1 MNLKKDLVE
10 YESQR
15 LKERVREL
23 NDEQR
28 EQGAS
33 LINDMIVS
41 GKLKTTISQKFSLEE
56 VAEAHKTVED
66 AQHIGNVILEI

>member
-1 MNLKKDLVE
+1 
-10 YESQR
+10 
-15 LKERVREL
+15 
-23 NDEQR
+23 
-28 EQGAS
+28 
-33 LINDMIVS
+33 MIVS